1 MFLRIVYVNGK
12 YDMVKDFVLDS
23 LITSGKVKGFLRAD
37 GWAMTDRDPIR
48 GRGGIYAG
56 PERRTSK
63 KIESPTLQ

>member
-23 LITSGKVKGFLRAD
+23 LITSGKVKGFLRSD

-48 GRGGIYAG
+48 GRGGAYAR
-56 PERRTSK
+56 PERRTSNR
-63 KIESPTLQ
+63 IESLNLQ